1 MQAIA
6 LSMAPM
12 PQWADDNAE
21 NTDPI
26 KWTNQQLNKYFLL
39 QFHNFIVNLIKKI
52 KRNMFWFL
60 LLRNNI

>member
-1 MQAIA
+1 MARSCSMQAIA

-26 KWTNQQLNKYFLL
+26 KWTNQQLNKYLHL
-39 QFHNFIVNLIKKI
+39 QFNDLIGI
-52 KRNMFWFL
+52 LILNEARFSF
-60 LLRNNI
+60 R